1 MDLGA
6 RVSIEYLDFSNT
18 YVVTQKTEPD
28 EDSTEGVKTR
38 IAVNWG
44 YGPLQLVRAFL
55 IYSLCSCFFSLFP
68 PL

>member
-38 IAVNWG
+38 IAVN
-44 YGPLQLVRAFL
+44 
-55 IYSLCSCFFSLFP
+55 
-68 PL
+68 